1 MNIIEW
7 LDLYEVLNANHLPSV
22 DLLDVLA
29 ESKRKC
35 NIVFPSDR

>member
-1 MNIIEW
+1 MNIMEW
-7 LDLYEVLNANHLPSV
+7 LELYEVLNANQLPSV
-22 DLLDVLA
+22 DLFEVLA